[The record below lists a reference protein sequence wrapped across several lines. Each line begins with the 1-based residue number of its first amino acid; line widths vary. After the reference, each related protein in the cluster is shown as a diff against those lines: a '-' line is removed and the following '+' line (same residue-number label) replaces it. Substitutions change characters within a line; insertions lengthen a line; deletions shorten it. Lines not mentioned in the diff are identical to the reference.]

1 MTSSVSSVTLRKLIS
16 EIYREL
22 HVSKPTITCLIS
34 TAEKLEKDAKM
45 LKVNNKDSTTSL
57 YF

>member
-16 EIYREL
+16 EIYRQL

-34 TAEKLEKDAKM
+34 TAEKLEKDAKNA
-45 LKVNNKDSTTSL
+45 KS
-57 YF
+57 